1 MPERLQNA
9 QRITV
14 GSKQTL
20 KKVLAGETAVV
31 YLAEDADTSITEPLQ
46 NLCAERGI
54 PVTFVPTMAELGR
67 LCRIEVGAAAAAI
80 LR

>member
-1 MPERLQNA
+1 MPERLRDA

-14 GSKQTL
+14 GTKQTL
-20 KKVLAGETAVV
+20 KKVLAGQTTSV
-31 YLAEDADTSITEPLQ
+31 YLAEDADATIVEPLKT
-46 NLCAERGI
+46 LCAERGVPI
-54 PVTFVPTMAELGR
+54 TFVPTMAELGC